1 MSNLQMVEE
10 VAKGRAQSRLTLFN
24 ARIDAA
30 KGDPNFLEEVAKK
43 SFSIVEADTNYVAQC
58 GCNMVAGCG
67 GRSEN

>member
-1 MSNLQMVEE
+1 MVEE

-30 KGDPNFLEEVAKK
+30 KGDPKSLEEVANKQSK
-43 SFSIVEADTNYVAQC
+43 VMETNNNASQC

-67 GRSEN
+67 GTLE